1 MSPTNEPLPP
11 DTTENYKEENRPGA
25 VRRALGHRAVFQ
37 NRWGPAFWTV
47 TGVISLVV
55 NIVLIIIL
63 VSLGREL
70 FALKDLLSGQ
80 LVGGLYDN
88 FVAMDNAT
96 IHTTVLVEDTIVVED
111 VIFVNDAIPVV
122 FELEISQ
129 RTNVRL
135 AEDVEI
141 TNAIVNLNTPTLSIF
156 NAPTEILL
164 PKDTILPTRL
174 NLTVPVSQTV
184 PVSLTVPVH
193 LEVPISLTVPV
204 SIPLDE
210 TELHAPFVGLQ
221 EVVSPYRDLLLGL
234 PGSWE
239 AVACNAGR
247 LLCWLFG
254 R

>member
-1 MSPTNEPLPP
+1 MTTIDQPTPP
-11 DTTENYKEENRPGA
+11 DAPETTSGQDRPGA
-25 VRRALGHRAVFQ
+25 VRQILTHPAVFQ
-37 NRWGPAFWTV
+37 SRWAPAFWTI
-47 TGVISLVV
+47 TGTLSLTV

-70 FALKDLLSGQ
+70 FALKELLSGQ

-88 FVAMDNAT
+88 FVAMDAAVIETT
-96 IHTTVLVEDTIVVED
+96 ILVEETILVDD
-111 VIFVNDAIPVV
+111 VIFVNDTIPVV
-122 FELEISQ
+122 FELDISQ

-141 TNAIVNLNTPTLSIF
+141 TGAVVNLNTPTLSIF

-239 AVACNAGR
+239 AAACQAGR